1 MKDLV
6 LLAADKNIQ
15 FTLAGAL
22 GRPQAMATRPITF
35 DFRLHAGRDGGARS
49 TGVDILATQRR
60 QFARALLVFDR
71 EGCGRDDDD
80 ALTIERDLDARLE
93 RVWGNDAKAIVI
105 EPEVDAWV
113 WGADN
118 AMRDVFGWP
127 RSEPIRQWLTDQG
140 FAFASNG
147 KPVRPKEA
155 LEALRRVHQLP
166 RSSALYRSIAE
177 KISLQRCIDP
187 AFVRLRDTLRALFP
201 PVPLPASA
209 S

>member
-15 FTLAGAL
+15 FALAGAL

-71 EGCGRDDDD
+71 EGCGRDDD
-80 ALTIERDLDARLE
+80 ASTIERDLDARLE
-93 RVWGNDAKAIVI
+93 LVWGKDAKAIVI
-105 EPEVDAWV
+105 EPEVEAWV

-118 AMRDVFGWP
+118 AMRDVLGWP
-127 RSEPIRQWLTDQG
+127 RSEPIRQWLADQHFD
-140 FAFASNG
+140 FANNG

-155 LEALRRVHQLP
+155 FEALRRVHQLP
-166 RSSALYRSIAE
+166 LSSALYRSIAE
-177 KISLQRCIDP
+177 KISLQHCVDP
-187 AFVRLRDTLRALFP
+187 AFVRLRDTLRAWFP
-201 PVPLPASA
+201 PMPLPADA